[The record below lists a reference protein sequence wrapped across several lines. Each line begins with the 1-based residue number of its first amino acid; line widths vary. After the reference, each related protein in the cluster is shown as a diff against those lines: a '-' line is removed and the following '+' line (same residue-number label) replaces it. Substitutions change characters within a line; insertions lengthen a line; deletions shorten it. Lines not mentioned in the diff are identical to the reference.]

1 MRKRLRY
8 RDLRALGIVDNR
20 PTLRQWILKR
30 GFPRGQLTG
39 PNVRTWGE
47 DEIERWIASRPTGPK
62 AAPIIKPR
70 RGRPRKSEPAADAPA
85 R

>member
-62 AAPIIKPR
+62 AARARASPPPT
-70 RGRPRKSEPAADAPA
+70 RPRAEPAA
-85 R
+85 